1 MFLKM
6 IFAQGYK
13 IVEDAD
19 TNCAP
24 IGTTAECEKAA
35 RQLGLCNPS
44 CNKREYDY
52 QKGQWTMKKYT
63 SVTDWVTKGYLP
75 PMKAELDVREGSPS
89 SHYPPYCYLS
99 GLDTNYE
106 QLLKFNKDGRNT
118 GSCATETKYNA
129 WEQSYKR
136 CICCHKNAAGEFVSG
151 SGEFHIHLKET
162 GPN

>member
-24 IGTTAECEKAA
+24 IETTAECEKAA

-44 CNKREYDY
+44 CKKRKYDS
-52 QKGQWTMKKYT
+52 QKGQWTFEKYT
-63 SVTDWVTKGYLP
+63 SVADWAGYLP
-75 PMKAELDVREGSPS
+75 LMKAEIVDWTGSSPS
-89 SHYPPYCYLS
+89 THWPPYCYLS
-99 GLDTNYE
+99 GLDTNYQ
-106 QLLKFNKDGRNT
+106 QLLKFNIDGRNT
-118 GSCATETKYNA
+118 GSCANGKSDENV
-129 WEQSYKR
+129 WYKR

-151 SGEFHIHLKET
+151 SGEIHIHLKET
-162 GPN
+162 EPN